1 MGFSGCVV
9 GIISSFM
16 EGNLMCPHIINI
28 QLSDGSNILKMRKV
42 DKQNIFP
49 YYGIDLVDPKDLKEI
64 ISILESK
71 GVTVVTKDLRV

>member
-1 MGFSGCVV
+1 
-9 GIISSFM
+9 
-16 EGNLMCPHIINI
+16 MCPHIINI

-42 DKQNIFP
+42 DKQNIFL

-71 GVTVVTKDLRV
+71 GVTVVTKDLREDV